1 MLDKVL
7 SNEPKELLLGN
18 EAIVRGALEAG
29 VGFAST
35 YPGTPASEVGD
46 TFASVAKQVG
56 IHFEYSTNEKVAL
69 EAAAGAS
76 LSGVRSLVAFKGFG
90 LNVASDSLF
99 PLAYV
104 GIKAGMV
111 VVVSDDPSCWS
122 SAQSEQDSRYFARTA
137 HLPMLEP
144 SDAQECKDF
153 NKLAFEI
160 SEKFGVPVLIRLT
173 TRVAHE
179 SGIVAL
185 EKIVKGKRLG
195 SFVKD
200 IKWKDFP
207 PQIIDTHKDLHSK
220 LEEIGKEYGKFFTKI
235 LPAKSKKGIIASG
248 ISYGYVLEALEDL
261 GIELPV
267 LKLGMTHPLPERII
281 ENFLKGLESVLV
293 AEELEPFL
301 EEAICKI
308 ARKVNPSVKI
318 LGKDVLPVA
327 GEMTEE
333 AVLQAISKLAR
344 RKPKFDF
351 SKHKQKYQKLRIARR
366 FPLMCPGCPHRA
378 TFYAAKLAEPKA
390 VFAGD
395 IGCYMLG
402 VHPPLETLDF
412 VLAMGASEGLA
423 HGISKVSKQKV
434 IAFIGDSTF
443 FHAGIPALIN
453 MVFNKSSPLIIIL
466 DNRTTAMT
474 GHQPHPGV
482 GLNAFSEPTKPV
494 SLLDVVRACGVENVK
509 VVDPYNM
516 KEMEATIKE
525 FLASGKL
532 SVIIARR
539 ECRLL
544 TIRRMKKE
552 GVKIPKF
559 EIDRLMLTK
568 ECKERLLSFGCPA
581 IVEEDGVVF
590 IDEDLCFGCGVCA
603 QLCPGMI
610 KVKG

>member
-7 SNEPKELLLGN
+7 SKEKRELLLGN

-29 VGFAST
+29 VGFTST
-35 YPGTPASEVGD
+35 YPGTPASEIGD
-46 TFASVAKQVG
+46 TFAAVAKQVG

-69 EAAAGAS
+69 EAAAGAA

-111 VVVSDDPSCWS
+111 IVVADDPSCHS
-122 SAQSEQDSRYFARTA
+122 SAQSEQDSRYYARIA

-144 SDAQECKDF
+144 SDAQECKQF
-153 NKLAFEI
+153 TKSAFEI
-160 SEKFGVPVLIRLT
+160 SEKFGIPVMLRLT
-173 TRVAHE
+173 TRVDHE
-179 SGIVAL
+179 TGIVSL
-185 EKIVKGKRLG
+185 ERIVRGKRVG

-207 PQIIDTHKDLHSK
+207 PTIIKTHEELHQKLDT
-220 LEEIGKEYGKFFTKI
+220 IAKEYGKTLTKL
-235 LPAKSKKGIIASG
+235 LPAKSSKGVITSG

-267 LKLGMTHPLPERII
+267 LKLGMTYPLPESMV

-293 AEELEPFL
+293 AEELEPVL
-301 EEAICKI
+301 EEAVCKA
-308 ARKVNPSVKI
+308 ARRVNPGMKI
-318 LGKDVLPVA
+318 LGKNILPVA
-327 GEMTEE
+327 GEITEE
-333 AVLQAISKLAR
+333 SVLHAISRLAR
-344 RKPKFDF
+344 KKPKFDF
-351 SKHKQKYQKLRIARR
+351 SKHKQQYQKLKIARR

-390 VFAGD
+390 VFTGD

-402 VHPPLETLDF
+402 VHPPLETVDF
-412 VLAMGASEGLA
+412 VLAMGASEGIA
-423 HGISKVSKQKV
+423 HGISKTSKQKV

-443 FHAGIPALIN
+443 FHAGIPGLIN
-453 MVFNKSSPLIIIL
+453 MVFNKSNPLIIIL

-482 GLNAFSEPTKPV
+482 GLNALGEPTKPI
-494 SLLDVVRACGVENVK
+494 SLLDIVRACGVENVK
-509 VVDPYNM
+509 VVDPYNI
-516 KEMEATIKE
+516 KEMAATIKE
-525 FLASGKL
+525 FLGSGKL
-532 SVIIARR
+532 SVIVARR
-539 ECRLL
+539 ECRLM

-552 GVKIPKF
+552 GMKIPKF
-559 EIDRLMLTK
+559 EIDKLMLTK

-581 IVEEDGVVF
+581 IIEEDGVF

-603 QLCPGMI
+603 QLCPGII

>member
-1 MLDKVL
+1 MIDRVL
-7 SNEPKELLLGN
+7 SKEEKELLLGN

-29 VGFAST
+29 IGFASN
-35 YPGTPASEVGD
+35 YPGTPASEIGD

-56 IHFEYSTNEKVAL
+56 VYFEYSTNEKVAL
-69 EAAAGAS
+69 EAAAGAA
-76 LSGVRSLVAFKGFG
+76 LSGVRSLVAFKSFG

-104 GIKAGMV
+104 GVKAGMG

-122 SAQSEQDSRYFARTA
+122 SAQSEQDSRYYAKFA

-153 NKLAFEI
+153 TKLAFEI
-160 SEKFGVPVLIRLT
+160 SEKFGIPVLIRLS
-173 TRVAHE
+173 TRVSHE
-179 SGIVAL
+179 TGIVSL
-185 EKIVKGKRLG
+185 GKIVRSEKTGK
-195 SFVKD
+195 FIKD
-200 IKWKDFP
+200 IKWRDFP
-207 PQIIDTHKDLHSK
+207 PEIINTHKDLHSK
-220 LEEIGKEYGKFFTKI
+220 LETIAKEYRRVFTQI
-235 LPAKSKKGIIASG
+235 LPAKGNKGIITSG

-261 GIELPV
+261 GVELPV
-267 LKLGMTHPLPERII
+267 LKLGLTFPIPEKIV
-281 ENFLKGLESVLV
+281 ENFLENLESVLV
-293 AEELEPFL
+293 VEELEPYL
-301 EEAICKI
+301 EEEVCKI
-308 ARKVNPSVKI
+308 ARKVNPSMKI
-318 LGKDVLPVA
+318 LGKNVLPKA
-327 GEMTEE
+327 GEMKEE
-333 AVLQAISKLAR
+333 DVLQAISKLVKK
-344 RKPKFDF
+344 KPKFNF
-351 SKHKQKYQKLRIARR
+351 SKHKQQYEKLKIARR

-423 HGISKVSKQKV
+423 HGISKASKQKV

-453 MVFNKSSPLIIIL
+453 MVFNKSNPLIIIL
-466 DNRTTAMT
+466 DNRATAMT

-482 GLNAFSEPTKPV
+482 GVNALGEPTKPV

-516 KEMEATIKE
+516 KEMEETVKE

-539 ECRLL
+539 ECRLM

-552 GVKIPKF
+552 GMKIPKF
-559 EIDRLMLTK
+559 EIEKEKLTK

-590 IDEDLCFGCGVCA
+590 IDEDLCTGCGVCA
-603 QLCPGMI
+603 QLCPGVI

>member
-1 MLDKVL
+1 MVERIL
-7 SNEPKELLLGN
+7 SEQEKELLLGN

-35 YPGTPASEVGD
+35 YPGTPASEIGD
-46 TFASVAKQVG
+46 TFASIAKQLG
-56 IHFEYSTNEKVAL
+56 INFEYSTNEKVAL
-69 EAAAGAS
+69 EAAAGAA
-76 LSGVRSLVAFKGFG
+76 LSGVRSLVAFKSFG

-104 GIKAGMV
+104 GVKAGMV

-122 SAQSEQDSRYFARTA
+122 SAQSEQDSRYYAKLA

-153 NKLAFEI
+153 TKIAFEI
-160 SEKFGVPVLIRLT
+160 SEKFEIPVLIRLS
-173 TRVAHE
+173 TRVSHE
-179 SGIVAL
+179 TGVVSLG
-185 EKIVKGKRLG
+185 KIVKSEKTGK
-195 SFVKD
+195 FVRD

-207 PQIIDTHKDLHSK
+207 PEIINTHKDLHSK
-220 LEEIGKEYGKFFTKI
+220 LEEIAKEYGKRLSK
-235 LPAKSKKGIIASG
+235 LLQAKENKGIITSG

-267 LKLGMTHPLPERII
+267 LKLGLTFPLSEKII
-281 ENFLKGLESVLV
+281 ENFLKSLESVLV
-293 AEELEPFL
+293 VEELEPYL
-301 EEAICKI
+301 EESVCKLAGRI
-308 ARKVNPSVKI
+308 NPDLKI
-318 LGKDVLPVA
+318 LGKNLLPIA

-333 AVLQAISKLAR
+333 AVLQAVSKLGKK
-344 RKPKFDF
+344 KPKFDF
-351 SKHKQKYQKLRIARR
+351 SSHKKKYEKIKIARR
-366 FPLMCPGCPHRA
+366 FPLMCPGCPHRT

-423 HGISKVSKQKV
+423 HGISKVTNQKV

-453 MVFNKSSPLIIIL
+453 MVFNKSNPLIIIL

-482 GLNAFSEPTKPV
+482 GLNGLGEPTKPV
-494 SLLDVVRACGVENVK
+494 SLLDLVKACGVENVK
-509 VVDPYNM
+509 IVDPYNIR
-516 KEMEATIKE
+516 EMEETIKE

-539 ECRLL
+539 ECRLM

-552 GVKIPKF
+552 GMKIHKF
-559 EIDRLMLTK
+559 EIEREKLSK
-568 ECKERLLSFGCPA
+568 ECRQKLLSFGCPA
-581 IVEEDGVVF
+581 IVEEDGIVF
-590 IDEDLCFGCGVCA
+590 IDEDLCTGCGVCA
-603 QLCPGMI
+603 QICPEAI